1 MKDEINPFIV
11 KNIRYL
17 RKKHEMGQEKL
28 ADMTGFKSFTTIQ
41 KWGAGDSEPSV
52 KTAKQ
57 IADIFNVRL
66 NDLVSIDLET
76 APDYQSSGIR
86 IPVLGRVAAGIPIEA
101 IEEIIDYEEIARRI

>member
-1 MKDEINPFIV
+1 MKDEINPFIG

-41 KWGAGDSEPSV
+41 KWEAGDSEPSV

-66 NDLVSIDLET
+66 NDLVSIDIDLET
-76 APDYQSSGIR
+76 APDYQSSAHRNSCRSG
-86 IPVLGRVAAGIPIEA
+86 
-101 IEEIIDYEEIARRI
+101 ARTSI

>member
-41 KWGAGDSEPSV
+41 KWEAGD
-52 KTAKQ
+52 
-57 IADIFNVRL
+57 R
-66 NDLVSIDLET
+66 
-76 APDYQSSGIR
+76 SGD
-86 IPVLGRVAAGIPIEA
+86 P
-101 IEEIIDYEEIARRI
+101 EERSR